1 MPRTETKIMDGWQF
15 ALGKECPEREAFQ
28 AVALPHDWA
37 ISMPIEQD
45 MPECEPQGFYNRW
58 SIGWYRKSIRLD
70 EKKKDYVYYLAFDGI
85 MENSTVW
92 VNGQEAGGRHYGYSA
107 FRLDVTPFVQSG
119 QNDILIRVDNT
130 AVPADR
136 WYSGCGIYRTVKW
149 LEVPQNHLDAWEVAV
164 SASICGDVTVQT
176 GTHAPVKAT
185 LRERNTGRQVMAEG
199 VRTIGLHMENPL
211 LWSAEEPNLYD
222 LELTLLDETAD
233 TISTTVGIR
242 EIQFLGDQGML
253 VNGKR
258 EILQGVCIHQDIA
271 CRGIATKKEL
281 WYQRLLALKEMGCNA
296 VRPAHQVFGT
306 EFLDL
311 CDELG
316 FYVYD
321 ECFDKWEFGAYQ
333 RNFKSQWQR
342 DVDAMVKRD
351 RNHPCVIIWGVG
363 NEETNQGQTAMLDNL
378 KMLYDYVKELD
389 ATRPVSYAMKPHF
402 MRDGDPADDLVVR
415 EYADRMPY
423 IKKIGEIVD
432 VVCCNYMDQWYPA
445 IHEMLPDKLII
456 GTEVYQYFAG
466 HPDQMQNFEQKV
478 PSLVPQQLP
487 YCIGSFI
494 WTGIDYLGESIG
506 YPFRGR
512 GCSPLRT
519 NHSRRPMY
527 YAFQSWWK
535 DEPMVRFSVVDY
547 TVPDEG
553 TKWHWNIPP
562 FAEHWDFPQFKMQPV
577 PYMIASNCEEVKLYL
592 NGNPYLLPKPA
603 ECPNR
608 MIMGYLPY
616 LPGTVEVVGYRDG
629 KAVCNHKVVTPASA
643 AKLAFCQESI
653 SVPAEDGYEQLIS
666 VQALDEAGNPVFREG
681 RPVEF
686 SLEAGGQ
693 ILAVDNGDLSDLA
706 PYHASTCKLYRGQ
719 ASVLLRMNGTPG
731 QVILRAEAPGLT
743 DAQINII
750 VE

>member
-1 MPRTETKIMDGWQF
+1 MPRTEIQIMDGWKF
-15 ALGKECPEREAFQ
+15 ALGKECPPKEAFQ
-28 AVALPHDWA
+28 TVVLPHDWA
-37 ISMPIEQD
+37 ISMPIERD
-45 MPECEPQGFYNRW
+45 MAEGEPQGFYDRW
-58 SIGWYRKSIRLD
+58 SIGWYRKTILVD
-70 EKKKDYVYYLAFDGI
+70 EKKDDYCYYLSFDGI

-92 VNGQEAGGRHYGYSA
+92 VNGQEAGGRSYGYSA
-107 FRLDVTPFVQSG
+107 FRLDVTQFVKPG
-119 QNDILIRVDNT
+119 DNEILIRVDNT
-130 AVPADR
+130 RAPADR

-149 LEVPQNHLDAWEVAV
+149 LEVPCNHLDVWEVAV

-176 GTHAPVKAT
+176 GMHKPVQAT
-185 LRERNTGRQVMAEG
+185 LRERNTDRYFTSQG
-199 VRTIGLHMENPL
+199 VQEITLHIDKPQ

-222 LELTLLDETAD
+222 LELTLLDDQAD
-233 TISTTVGIR
+233 TLSMAVGIR
-242 EIQFLGDQGML
+242 DIQFVPGQGMF
-253 VNGKR
+253 VNGKK
-258 EILQGVCIHQDIA
+258 EIFKGVCVHQDIA

-281 WYQRLLALKEMGCNA
+281 WRQRLLALKEMGCNA
-296 VRPAHQVFGT
+296 VRPAHHVFSA

-333 RNFKSQWQR
+333 RNFQSQWQQ

-351 RNHPCVIIWGVG
+351 RNHPCVILWGVG
-363 NEETNQGQTAMLDNL
+363 NEETNQGQTAMLENL
-378 KMLYDYVKELD
+378 KMLCDYVRKLD
-389 ATRPVSYAMKPHF
+389 STRPVTYAMKPHF

-423 IKKIGEIVD
+423 INRIGEIVD
-432 VVCCNYMDQWYPA
+432 IVCCNYMDQWYPK

-466 HPDQMQNFEQKV
+466 HPEQMQNFEQKV
-478 PSLVPQQLP
+478 PSLVPQQQS

-519 NHSRRPMY
+519 NCSRRPMY
-527 YAFQSWWK
+527 YAFQSWWT
-535 DEPMVRFSVVDY
+535 EAPMVRFAVVDY
-547 TVPDEG
+547 TLPDEG

-562 FAEHWDFPQFKMQPV
+562 FAEHWDFPQYKMQVV

-592 NGNPYLLPKPA
+592 NGNPYILPKPA
-603 ECPNR
+603 DCPNGL
-608 MIMGYLPY
+608 IMGYLPY

-629 KAVCNHKVVTPASA
+629 QPVCFHKVVTPAVS
-643 AKLAFCQESI
+643 AKLAFEEENYF
-653 SVPAEDGYEQLIS
+653 VPAESGYELLLS
-666 VQALDEAGNPVFREG
+666 VKVLDANGNPVFRESA
-681 RPVEF
+681 PVQFRIEGD
-686 SLEAGGQ
+686 AQ

-706 PYHASTCKLYRGQ
+706 PYGTSKCKLYRGQ
-719 ASVLLRMNGTPG
+719 ASVLLRIAGKPG
-731 QVILRAEAPGLT
+731 EITLWAEADGMQS
-743 DAQINII
+743 AQTNII